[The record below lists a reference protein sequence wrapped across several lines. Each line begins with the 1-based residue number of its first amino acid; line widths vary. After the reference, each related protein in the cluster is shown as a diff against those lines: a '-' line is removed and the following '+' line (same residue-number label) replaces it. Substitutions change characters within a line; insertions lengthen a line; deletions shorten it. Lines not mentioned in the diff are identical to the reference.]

1 MAKTT
6 GLGQGVGA
14 LFGDNRDDEKF
25 FECDIE
31 YIIPNQH
38 QPRVYF
44 DEDELNEL
52 SQSIK
57 EKGIIQPLIVSK
69 KSDNHYELIA
79 GERRL
84 RASKLAG
91 LETVPVVVQD
101 VSSDDSMLE
110 LALIENIQRTDL
122 NSLEEAEAYKKL
134 IERFGYTQE
143 ETAKRVGKKRST
155 ISNTLRL
162 LLLPDFVKED
172 ILSSALS
179 EGHARALLRINDDPV
194 AVKTIRDQIIQ
205 KKLSVRQTEQLVRK
219 IGTPSSATSKKI
231 IQTET
236 DENEIP
242 GSYKKAL
249 ENQLTNRFNSK
260 VKIFPSG
267 SRGKIEIE
275 YYSFDDLERLVSIV
289 MND

>member
-14 LFGDNRDDEKF
+14 LFGDSKDDEKF
-25 FECDIE
+25 FECDVNHIL
-31 YIIPNQH
+31 PNQH
-38 QPRVYF
+38 QPRFFF
-44 DEDELNEL
+44 DDEELKEL

-57 EKGIIQPLIVSK
+57 ENGIIQPLIVSK
-69 KSDNHYELIA
+69 KSDNQYELIA

-91 LETVPVVVQD
+91 LEYVPVVVQD

-122 NSLEEAEAYKKL
+122 NALEEAEAYKKL
-134 IERFGYTQE
+134 IEKFGYTQE

-172 ILSSALS
+172 LMSSALS
-179 EGHARALLRINDDPV
+179 EGHARALLRISDDIV
-194 AVKTIRDQIIQ
+194 AVKTVRDEIIQ
-205 KKLSVRQTEQLVRK
+205 KKLSVRQTEQLIRK
-219 IGTPSSATSKKI
+219 IGKTSVPAKKVSSN
-231 IQTET
+231 EP

-260 VKIFPSG
+260 VKILPAG
-267 SRGKIEIE
+267 NRGKIEIE

>member
-14 LFGDNRDDEKF
+14 LFGNNADDEKF
-25 FECDIE
+25 FECEITR
-31 YIIPNQH
+31 IIPNQQ

-57 EKGIIQPLIVSK
+57 EKGVIQPLIVSK
-69 KSDNHYELIA
+69 KTDDQYELIA

-84 RASKLAG
+84 RASKIAG
-91 LETVPVVVQD
+91 LDTVPVVVQE
-101 VSSDDSMLE
+101 VTSGDSMLE

-122 NSLEEAEAYKKL
+122 NALEEAEAYKKL

-143 ETAKRVGKKRST
+143 ETAKRVGKKRT
-155 ISNTLRL
+155 TVTNTLRL

-172 ILSSALS
+172 LYSGSLS
-179 EGHARALLRINDDPV
+179 EGHARALLRINDDISSI
-194 AVKTIRDQIIQ
+194 KDIRDQIIQ

-219 IGTPSSATSKKI
+219 IGKPSTSSKRITPK
-231 IQTET
+231 ET

-249 ENQLTNRFNSK
+249 ENQLTNKFNSK
-260 VKIFPSG
+260 VKILSSG

-275 YYSFDDLERLVSIV
+275 YYSFDDLERLVSVV
-289 MND
+289 MSD

>member
-14 LFGDNRDDEKF
+14 LFGNSAEEERF
-25 FECDIE
+25 FECDIDL
-31 YIIPNQH
+31 IVPNQH

-44 DEDELNEL
+44 DEEELNEL
-52 SQSIK
+52 SLSIK

-69 KSDNHYELIA
+69 TTDDQYELIA

-84 RASKLAG
+84 RASKIAG
-91 LETVPVVVQD
+91 LNSVPVVVQS

-134 IERFGYTQE
+134 IEKFGYTQE

-155 ISNTLRL
+155 VSNTLRL

-172 ILSSALS
+172 LYSGALS
-179 EGHARALLRINDDPV
+179 EGHARALLRINDDRS
-194 AVKTIRDQIIQ
+194 AVKSIRDLVIQ

-219 IGTPSSATSKKI
+219 IGKPSTSSKKI
-231 IQTET
+231 TQTEK

-260 VKIFPSG
+260 VKILPTG

-289 MND
+289 MNDD